1 MVRVR
6 RLPFAVD
13 AAAAYRELFAPGFWL
28 DSSLVVDGLSRFS
41 FLGDGRGPRSEYVT
55 YRVADGAVTVSGPDG
70 ISTVRAPFFD
80 WLDGQLR
87 RRRIEPPPGLPF
99 EFPLGYVGYLGYEL
113 KAETG
118 GAAAHRARTPDAALI
133 FADRMLAIDHRD
145 GVGWLLALADDD
157 GWLDAAA
164 ARLRRLPP
172 AGSTVDP
179 RPLTGMDDGSLTL
192 RHDRAAYGRLTEEC
206 LDRIRAG
213 ESYEICL
220 TNEATAAG
228 PIDPAAT
235 YAALRAISPV
245 PYGALLEFPDVAVLS
260 ASPERFLSIGT
271 DGVVESRPIKGTR
284 PRGATPAEDA
294 RLKADLL
301 TRDKDRA
308 ENVMI
313 VDLLRNDLSR
323 VCRVGS
329 VHVPRL
335 FQVET
340 YAPVHQLVSTVR
352 GTLRPGLTAVD
363 GVRACFPGGSMT
375 GAPKIRTMRIIDELE
390 GGPRGV
396 YSGALG
402 WFSLTGAADLGIV
415 IRTIVAT
422 AGTVSVG
429 VGGAVTA
436 LSDVD
441 EEWAETVVKSR
452 AMTTALVTAEPGV
465 RSTRARPASA
475 GTPGR

>member
-1 MVRVR
+1 MVAVR
-6 RLPFAVD
+6 RLDFAVD
-13 AAAAYRELFAPGFWL
+13 AAAAYREVFAPGFWL

-41 FLGDGRGPRSEYVT
+41 FLGDGRGPRAEHVT
-55 YRVADGAVTVSGPDG
+55 YSVSTGTVTVDG
-70 ISTVRAPFFD
+70 TSTVRAPFFD
-80 WLDGQLR
+80 WLDERLR
-87 RRRIEPPPGLPF
+87 TRRVDAPPGLPF
-99 EFPLGYVGYLGYEL
+99 EFALGYVGYLGYEL
-113 KAETG
+113 KAQTG
-118 GAAAHRARTPDAALI
+118 GAAAHESRTPDAALV

-145 GVGWLLALADDD
+145 GVGWLLALEDD
-157 GWLDAAA
+157 GWLDATA

-172 AGSTVDP
+172 PESTVDP
-179 RPLTGMDDGSLTL
+179 PALTGMDDGSLTL
-192 RHDRAAYGRLTEEC
+192 RHDRAAYGRLTEKC
-206 LDRIRAG
+206 LERIRDG

-220 TNEATAAG
+220 TNEATVPG
-228 PIDPAAT
+228 PIDPLRT
-235 YAALRAISPV
+235 YTALRAISPV
-245 PYGALLEFPDVAVLS
+245 PYGALLELPGVAVLS
-260 ASPERFLSIGT
+260 ASPERFLSIGA
-271 DGVVESRPIKGTR
+271 DGVIESRPIKGTR
-284 PRGATPAEDA
+284 PRGGTPAEDA

-301 TRDKDRA
+301 GRDKDRA

-313 VDLLRNDLSR
+313 VDLLRNDLNR

-352 GTLRPGLTAVD
+352 GRLRPELTAVD

-375 GAPKIRTMRIIDELE
+375 GAPKIRTMEIIDELE

-402 WFSLTGAADLGIV
+402 WFSLTGAADLSIV

-422 AGTVSVG
+422 PGTVGVG

-452 AMTTALVTAEPGV
+452 AMTTAL
-465 RSTRARPASA
+465 RSTRAGPASA

>member
-1 MVRVR
+1 MVKVR
-6 RLPFAVD
+6 RLEFAVD
-13 AAAAYRELFAPGFWL
+13 AAAAYREVFAPGFWL

-41 FLGDGRGPRSEYVT
+41 FLGDGRGPRAEHVT
-55 YRVADGAVTVSGPDG
+55 YRVSTGTVTVDGPG
-70 ISTVRAPFFD
+70 GTSTTEAPFFD

-87 RRRIEPPPGLPF
+87 ARRVDAPPGLPF
-99 EFPLGYVGYLGYEL
+99 EFALGYVGYLGYEL
-113 KAETG
+113 KAQTG
-118 GAAAHRARTPDAALI
+118 GAAAHRARTPDAALV
-133 FADRMLAIDHRD
+133 FADRLLAIDHRD
-145 GVGWLLALADDD
+145 GVGWLLALSDDD
-157 GWLDAAA
+157 GWLDATA
-164 ARLRRLPP
+164 ARLRRLTP
-172 AGSTVDP
+172 APSTSDSL
-179 RPLTGMDDGSLTL
+179 PLTGMDESPLTL
-192 RHDRAAYGRLTEEC
+192 RHGRAAYGRLTQAC
-206 LDRIRAG
+206 LERIRDG

-220 TNEATAAG
+220 TNEATAPG

-235 YAALRAISPV
+235 YAALRRISPV
-245 PYGALLEFPDVAVLS
+245 PYGALLELPGVAVLS

-271 DGVVESRPIKGTR
+271 DGVIESRPIKGTR

-301 TRDKDRA
+301 SRDKDRA

-313 VDLLRNDLSR
+313 VDLLRNDLNR

-352 GTLRPGLTAVD
+352 GTLRPELTAVD

-375 GAPKIRTMRIIDELE
+375 GAPKIRTMEIIDELE

-415 IRTIVAT
+415 IRTLVA
-422 AGTVSVG
+422 AGGTVSFG

-441 EEWAETVVKSR
+441 EEWTETVVKSR
-452 AMTTALVTAEPGV
+452 AMTTAL
-465 RSTRARPASA
+465 RSTRAGPASA

>member
-1 MVRVR
+1 VRVHVR

-13 AAAAYRELFAPGFWL
+13 AAAAYRALFAAGPYGFWL

-41 FLGDGRGPRSEYVT
+41 FLGDGSGPRAEHVT
-55 YRVADGAVTVSGPDG
+55 YRVADGTVTVAGPG
-70 ISTVRAPFFD
+70 GVREVREPFFD

-87 RRRIEPPPGLPF
+87 RRRVDPPPGLPF
-99 EFPLGYVGYLGYEL
+99 ELALGYVGYLGYEL
-113 KAETG
+113 KAQTG
-118 GAAAHRARTPDAALI
+118 GAATHPARTPDAALL
-133 FADRMLAIDHRD
+133 FADRMLAVDHRD
-145 GVGWLLALADDD
+145 GAGWLLALDDD
-157 GWLDAAA
+157 GWLDATA
-164 ARLRRLPP
+164 ARLRRLPAAP
-172 AGSTVDP
+172 STSDRLELV
-179 RPLTGMDDGSLTL
+179 GMDGAPGLTL
-192 RHDRAAYGRLTEEC
+192 RHERAAYERLTEEC
-206 LDRIRAG
+206 LELIRAG

-220 TNEATAAG
+220 TNEVSATG
-228 PIDPAAT
+228 PIDPLET
-235 YAALRAISPV
+235 YGRLRRISPV
-245 PYGALLEFPDVAVLS
+245 PYGALLDFPGVAVLS
-260 ASPERFLSIGT
+260 ASPERFLSISAE
-271 DGVVESRPIKGTR
+271 GVVESRPIKGTR

-294 RLKADLL
+294 ALRADLL
-301 TRDKDRA
+301 TREKDRA

-313 VDLLRNDLSR
+313 VDLLRNDLNR

-329 VHVPRL
+329 VHVPHL

-352 GTLRPGLTAVD
+352 GTLRPELTAVD

-375 GAPKIRTMRIIDELE
+375 GAPKVRTMEIIDELE

-415 IRTIVAT
+415 IRTLVA
-422 AGTVSVG
+422 AGDTVSFG

-452 AMTTALVTAEPGV
+452 AMTTALVS
-465 RSTRARPASA
+465 STRAGPASA
-475 GTPGR
+475 GTPGT